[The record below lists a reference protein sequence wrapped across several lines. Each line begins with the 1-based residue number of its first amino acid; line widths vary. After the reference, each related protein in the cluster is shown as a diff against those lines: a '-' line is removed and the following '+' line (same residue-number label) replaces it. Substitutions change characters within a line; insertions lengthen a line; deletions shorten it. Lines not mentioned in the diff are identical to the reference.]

1 MSTVSA
7 VFNPEEFVL
16 SHSHPPDV
24 KWVTVDGNE
33 RPTPENSQPLQ
44 AGDGD
49 GRGSLVFF
57 NQATMRTLPETGYNT
72 MKESVANGGS
82 GKIDFG
88 DCLQSALEKYV
99 TYIPMSEDM
108 VHALGG

>member
-1 MSTVSA
+1 M
-7 VFNPEEFVL
+7 
-16 SHSHPPDV
+16 
-24 KWVTVDGNE
+24 DGNE

-49 GRGSLVFF
+49 GCGSLVFF
-57 NQATMRTLPETGYNT
+57 NQSTMRSLPETGYNT
-72 MKESVANGGS
+72 MKESRANGGS
-82 GKIDFG
+82 GKVDFG
-88 DCLQSALEKYV
+88 DCLQRALEKYV

>member
-7 VFNPEEFVL
+7 VFNPEKFVL

-24 KWVTVDGNE
+24 KWVTMDGNE

-49 GRGSLVFF
+49 GCGSLVFF
-57 NQATMRTLPETGYNT
+57 NQSTMRSLPETGYNT
-72 MKESVANGGS
+72 MKESRANGGS
-82 GKIDFG
+82 GKVDFG
-88 DCLQSALEKYV
+88 DCLQRALEKYV